1 MCHDWTAAVGVAS
14 LACGLVIDLLLMIN
28 NYRDRDQDRLSGKK
42 TLVVRLGATAG
53 ERLYL
58 GLGWAASLLCLYF
71 LWEGRLAAALLPQL
85 YVYPHL
91 LTWKRMVQIDHGK
104 ELNVILGE
112 TSRNMLLF
120 GVLLAIGLCL

>member
-1 MCHDWTAAVGVAS
+1 VGVAS

-28 NYRDRDQDRLSGKK
+28 NYRDREQDKVSGKQ
-42 TLVVRLGATAG
+42 TLVVRLGARAG
-53 ERLYL
+53 EWLYL

-71 LWEGRLAAALLPQL
+71 LWEGKMAAAFLPQL
-85 YVYPHL
+85 YVYPHF
-91 LTWKRMVQIDHGK
+91 LTWRRMVEIGHGR
-104 ELNVILGE
+104 ELNLILGE